1 MAERVGKTT
10 GALQSELKIELH
22 TNYAINLWVGRRRVK
37 QNDEN
42 SVAARPPI
50 MGMPGFLH
58 QAARI
63 NSDSLKNNPWAD
75 KTMLALEEKLNEAS
89 TLMHEEIASLDKEMN
104 VLPRGVTLTEAVA
117 KEPLDIKVYSNSPL
131 GYRCV
136 YLLIGFDQLAKQ
148 VLQAFH
154 YGLIS
159 RNRRDQLLQG
169 NGRSLRQIYS
179 IVLKYRSVPV
189 SRIDAIEQNE
199 AWQKACEALGEPDRD
214 VLLGKKRSIFSP
226 PIHEASVNLLLM
238 HDKARATPTSTNR

>member
-1 MAERVGKTT
+1 MAERAEKNT

-22 TNYAINLWVGRRRVK
+22 TNYAINLWTGRPRVK
-37 QNDEN
+37 KNEE
-42 SVAARPPI
+42 SGVTGRSPI

-58 QAARI
+58 LAARI

-75 KTMLALEEKLNEAS
+75 KTMLDLEEKLNEAS
-89 TLMHEEIASLDKEMN
+89 ELMSGEIASLDKEMN

-159 RNRRDQLLQG
+159 RNRRDQLLRG
-169 NGRSLRQIYS
+169 NGRTLRQIYG

-189 SRIDAIEQNE
+189 SRVDAIEENDV
-199 AWQKACEALGEPDRD
+199 WQKACEALGEPDRD
-214 VLLGKKRSIFSP
+214 VLLGKKRSLFSP
-226 PIHEASVNLLLM
+226 PIHEASINLLIM
-238 HDKARATPTSTNR
+238 RDKARAVPASTKR

>member
-1 MAERVGKTT
+1 MAEKVRTTT

-22 TNYAINLWVGRRRVK
+22 TNYAINLWVGRRKVK
-37 QNDEN
+37 KNEEKGV
-42 SVAARPPI
+42 SARSPI
-50 MGMPGFLH
+50 LGMPGFLF

-75 KTMLALEEKLNEAS
+75 KAMLDLEEKLSEANALIS
-89 TLMHEEIASLDKEMN
+89 EEIVSLEKVMDM
-104 VLPRGVTLTEAVA
+104 LPRGVTLTEAVA

-159 RNRRDQLLQG
+159 RNHRDRLLSG
-169 NGRSLRQIYS
+169 NGRALRQIYA

-238 HDKARATPTSTNR
+238 HDKARAIPASTNR